1 MKRWLVA
8 VLVIA
13 TQTVGETD
21 QVRYLCLCAAGPC
34 LDFGPELCGCCDT
47 PPALPTANCLSAGGV
62 AENDFFAPGR
72 IANQVSTLESARRGA
87 LDHTTGFCACLHI
100 QLPRAEIMSM
110 ECRLRSDP
118 SKFLP
123 HAAISA
129 GELLSY
135 QDSLFVSVGAI
146 RFCRGC
152 VNRADELQLIS
163 TVVLR
168 C

>member
-13 TQTVGETD
+13 TQTVGGTD
-21 QVRYLCLCAAGPC
+21 QVRYLCLCADGPC
-34 LDFGPELCGCCDT
+34 LDFGPELCGCCNT
-47 PPALPTANCLSAGGV
+47 PPALPDGDCLSAGRV
-62 AENDFFAPGR
+62 ANNDVVAPGR
-72 IANQVSTLESARRGA
+72 IANQVRTFESARRGS

-100 QLPRAEIMSM
+100 QLPRAEVMGI
-110 ECRLRSDP
+110 ELGLRTET
-118 SKFLP
+118 SKFLSQ
-123 HAAISA
+123 AASSA
-129 GELLSY
+129 GELISY
-135 QDSLFVSVGAI
+135 QDSLFVRVDAF

-152 VNRADELQLIS
+152 VSLADELQLIS